1 MTLGEMKKEH
11 TLKVVGHGKVMLMPD
26 EVEIVFFLQQTDKSF
41 AKAQQRVKVRFAQL
55 EQMVLDFGL
64 PRTAL
69 QMLAFETGKAME
81 HGIFR
86 HKMKGYSCYCEAKLV
101 FALNRGLLEQILLK
115 LTASVEEMPYRIR
128 YRLRDETI
136 DQANLLGLA
145 AADAR
150 RKANQL
156 AEGLGT
162 ELGEIVNVEFNRT
175 QKLELPRYV
184 ADHHSFTRFEGV
196 MDMIMPWEDDK
207 VVTDERRCLD
217 NEPPKHEGAEGSYV
231 PQPIQLEADVKVEWS
246 FAERGTRID

>member
-1 MTLGEMKKEH
+1 MSFSEMKQEH

-41 AKAQQRVKVRFAQL
+41 AKAQQSVKARFSQL

-101 FALNRGLLEQILLK
+101 FALDRGLLEQILMK

-128 YRLRDETI
+128 YRLRDETVEK
-136 DQANLLGLA
+136 ANLLGIA

-150 RKANQL
+150 RKADQL
-156 AEGLGT
+156 AKGLGT
-162 ELGEIVNVEFNRT
+162 ELGEIVNVEYNKT

-184 ADHHSFTRFEGV
+184 ADHHSFTRFEGM

-207 VVTDERRCLD
+207 VVVNERRS
-217 NEPPKHEGAEGSYV
+217 EEGGQPKHEGAEGSYV

-246 FAERGTRID
+246 FAERGSHTI